1 MTEQQVRIFTSRDG
15 QAQLEVAL
23 DRETVWLSQAQMA
36 ELFGTRRPAITKHLS
51 NIYRSGE
58 LSEESTCSILEH
70 MAEHGQ
76 RYRTKRYNLD
86 AIISVGYRVNSSRAT
101 QFRQWA
107 TQVLKDHLVQ
117 GYTLNQRRLAER
129 GIEFEQVVDLLSR
142 TLTNQGLVSR
152 KGEAVAR
159 VISDYARSWSL
170 LQGYDEQQLAE
181 VGIRQPDMQPLEL
194 DEAFD
199 AIGELKQALIAKSE
213 ATELFGQLRGDGL
226 ASALA
231 TIEQGF
237 GDELFY
243 PNVASRAAHLLYFVI
258 KNHPLADGNKRCG
271 SFLFLWYLRR
281 NAALLAR
288 PVEQLINDNTLVA
301 LALLV
306 AESLPDQKTL
316 MIRLI
321 EHFILL
327 REPVKE
333 SPDSPPRER
342 GAQKVLGAG
351 HQPHRV
357 EAGVGGL
364 HAEEAAAGIGG
375 GVLGQGVTW
384 LPDHRGVAALAGD
397 TQAALPIVQGE
408 LGVAVVDAVHGAAYP
423 ELALLFALGEAGQLV
438 QVAGADQP
446 LEAAGSGVGYRQVA
460 VQGAAD
466 LHRGLAHVF
475 GDQLHVQTSGVGLD
489 HHPR

>member
-142 TLTNQGLVSR
+142 TLTKQGLVSR
-152 KGEAVAR
+152 EGEAVAR

-194 DEAFD
+194 DEALD

-333 SPDSPPRER
+333 
-342 GAQKVLGAG
+342 
-351 HQPHRV
+351 
-357 EAGVGGL
+357 
-364 HAEEAAAGIGG
+364 
-375 GVLGQGVTW
+375 
-384 LPDHRGVAALAGD
+384 
-397 TQAALPIVQGE
+397 
-408 LGVAVVDAVHGAAYP
+408 
-423 ELALLFALGEAGQLV
+423 
-438 QVAGADQP
+438 
-446 LEAAGSGVGYRQVA
+446 
-460 VQGAAD
+460 
-466 LHRGLAHVF
+466 
-475 GDQLHVQTSGVGLD
+475 
-489 HHPR
+489 